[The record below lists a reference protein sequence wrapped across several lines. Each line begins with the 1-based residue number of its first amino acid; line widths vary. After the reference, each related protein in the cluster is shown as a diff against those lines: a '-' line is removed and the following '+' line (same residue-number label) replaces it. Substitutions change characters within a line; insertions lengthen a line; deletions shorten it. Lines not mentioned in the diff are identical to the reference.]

1 MYLYENNSTIMSK
14 KRKRVFLMP
23 SKTRTLTHKQTIQIL
38 TAFGIALSLL
48 FLAYFQQHP
57 NFFAVGGTFQAY
69 LVKLG
74 ILAPCLFILIQI
86 VQVVYPVIPGGLT
99 CVLGHVVFGPFLG
112 FIYNTVGIFIGS
124 LISFMLARKYGA
136 QFAKIF
142 VSDDTYN
149 KYIPCLD
156 KGKYFE
162 RFLAAAFILPGFP
175 DDFLCM
181 VAGLGKMSLRKFT
194 AIFLL
199 AKPVTLYIYTV
210 LTYQGFQLVGQV
222 LQS

>member
-1 MYLYENNSTIMSK
+1 
-14 KRKRVFLMP
+14 MP

-124 LISFMLARKYGA
+124 LVSFMLARKYGA

-162 RFLAAAFILPGFP
+162 RFLAAAFILPRFP

>member
-1 MYLYENNSTIMSK
+1 
-14 KRKRVFLMP
+14 MP
-23 SKTRTLTHKQTIQIL
+23 SKTRILTHKQTIQIL
-38 TAFGIALSLL
+38 TAFRIALSLL

-124 LISFMLARKYGA
+124 LVSFMLARKYGA

>member
-1 MYLYENNSTIMSK
+1 
-14 KRKRVFLMP
+14 MP

-181 VAGLGKMSLRKFT
+181 VAGLGKISLRKFT

>member
-1 MYLYENNSTIMSK
+1 
-14 KRKRVFLMP
+14 MP

-124 LISFMLARKYGA
+124 LVSFMLARKYGA

-162 RFLAAAFILPGFP
+162 LFLAAAFILPGFP